1 MGDRNTGVI
10 DIAAAFVLGA
20 MLGAGLALV
29 LAPQSGEK
37 TRKELGKKSRRWKKD
52 AEKRMR
58 DAGGEWIDDAEERI
72 EEWSKQIAE
81 VVESGVETIRE
92 TVTEELKSLDKKLGS
107 KKGLF
112 R

>member
-1 MGDRNTGVI
+1 MGDRNTGVF
-10 DIAAAFVLGA
+10 DIAAAFVFGA

-29 LAPQSGEK
+29 LAPHSGEK

-58 DAGGEWIDDAEERI
+58 DTGGEWIDEAEERI
-72 EEWSKQIAE
+72 DEWSKQIAE

>member
-1 MGDRNTGVI
+1 MGDKNNGII
-10 DIAAAFVLGA
+10 DIDAAFVFGA
-20 MLGAGLALV
+20 LLGAGLALV
-29 LAPQSGEK
+29 LAPQAGEK

-58 DAGGEWIDDAEERI
+58 ETGSEWVDEAEERI

-92 TVTEELKSLDKKLGS
+92 TVTEELKSL
-107 KKGLF
+107 
-112 R
+112 